1 MNTTASQA
9 ARIGVD
15 VLDCSELRRLVERP
29 WFLRFAFA
37 PEELA
42 HAETLGAHRLL
53 EFLAG
58 RFAAKEAVFKVLGI
72 GFLQGVAPR
81 EICVEH
87 TSHGAPVV
95 HLRGRAARL
104 TPTFVSVSITH
115 KQNVVA
121 AVALGLP
128 WAAGATAENG
138 RKESK
143 EHDAVSP
150 PNTNTTATVQHSARD
165 EQAPETTETS
175 ETTGTTAFLRV
186 RIGQEEAHYG
196 GDLVDGARILRLFGD
211 LVTEITIRTD
221 GDEGLLS
228 QYSDLRFT
236 APVKPGDYIEA
247 RGRLVRQTRLR
258 RVVELQ
264 AHKVLSAR
272 PGSGESV
279 AAVLDAPQL
288 VCTATAT
295 TVVPYRRTDTA
306 TALNPTAEET

>member
-1 MNTTASQA
+1 MNTSASRA
-9 ARIGVD
+9 PRIGLD
-15 VLDCSELRRLVERP
+15 VLDRSELRRLLERP

-42 HAETLGAHRLL
+42 HAETLGAPRRL

-58 RFAAKEAVFKVLGI
+58 RFAAKEAVLKVLGI

-95 HLRGRAARL
+95 HLRGAAAHL
-104 TPTFVSVSITH
+104 IQPSLSVSITH

-121 AVALGLP
+121 AVAIVLP
-128 WAAGATAENG
+128 PADGSAAEN
-138 RKESK
+138 RRTETKEP
-143 EHDAVSP
+143 DTVP
-150 PNTNTTATVQHSARD
+150 PPIDTTTAAQHSTRD
-165 EQAPETTETS
+165 EQAPEI
-175 ETTGTTAFLRV
+175 TAFLRV
-186 RIGQEEAHYG
+186 RIGQEDAHYG

-247 RGRLVRQTRLR
+247 RGRLVRRTRLR

-264 AHKVLSAR
+264 AHKVLGAR
-272 PGSGESV
+272 PGANES
-279 AAVLDAPQL
+279 AGLVLDTPQL
-288 VCTATAT
+288 VCSATAT

-306 TALNPTAEET
+306 TARDSTAEETR

>member
-1 MNTTASQA
+1 MSTGSSRAV
-9 ARIGVD
+9 RVGVD

-29 WFLRFAFA
+29 WFLRFGFA

-42 HAETLGAHRLL
+42 HADTLGARRRL

-58 RFAAKEAVFKVLGI
+58 RFAAKEAVLKVLGV

-87 TSHGAPVV
+87 APRGAPVV
-95 HLRGRAARL
+95 RLRGRAARL
-104 TPTFVSVSITH
+104 TASPVSVSITH
-115 KQNVVA
+115 KQDVVA
-121 AVALGLP
+121 AVALGLSP
-128 WAAGATAENG
+128 AAEDGRTEPKEPGAM
-138 RKESK
+138 
-143 EHDAVSP
+143 SP
-150 PNTNTTATVQHSARD
+150 PTATTTATAQRGARGGPTQ
-165 EQAPETTETS
+165 E
-175 ETTGTTAFLRV
+175 TTAFLRV
-186 RIGQEEAHYG
+186 RIGQEDAHYG

-247 RGRLVRQTRLR
+247 RARLVRRTRLR

-264 AHKVLSAR
+264 AHKVLGAR
-272 PGSGESV
+272 PGAGPSA
-279 AAVLDAPQL
+279 AAVLDEPQL
-288 VCTATAT
+288 VCAATAT
-295 TVVPYRRTDTA
+295 TVVPHRA
-306 TALNPTAEET
+306 ASALGTSVEET

>member
-1 MNTTASQA
+1 MTVAERRTV
-9 ARIGVD
+9 RVGVD
-15 VLDCSELRRLVERP
+15 VIGCAELRRLVERP
-29 WFLRFAFA
+29 WFLRFGFA

-42 HAETLGAHRLL
+42 HAETLGAHRRL
-53 EFLAG
+53 EFLTG
-58 RFAAKEAVFKVLGI
+58 RFAAKEAVVKVLGV
-72 GFLQGVAPR
+72 GFLRGVAPR
-81 EICVEH
+81 EICVDH
-87 TSHGAPVV
+87 SADGAPVV
-95 HLRGRAARL
+95 HFRGQAAHV
-104 TPTFVSVSITH
+104 PPSCVSVSITH

-121 AVALGLP
+121 AVAIGFPL
-128 WAAGATAENG
+128 AAGEAVENG
-138 RKESK
+138 QTTSPPSKES
-143 EHDAVSP
+143 DAVSP
-150 PNTNTTATVQHSARD
+150 PIIRTTTTTQDTVRE
-165 EQAPETTETS
+165 EQTPE
-175 ETTGTTAFLRV
+175 TTAFLRV

-247 RGRLVRQTRLR
+247 RGRLVRRTRLR

-272 PGSGESV
+272 PTAGTS
-279 AAVLDAPQL
+279 AAEVFDTPQL
-288 VCTATAT
+288 VCAATAT

-306 TALNPTAEET
+306 STPVPLPEET